1 MFSMIIL
8 AIRLPVVIVVAAPV
22 IVDLLTGPCYLDS
35 KSHSLLTNCGAELFS
50 LEDFFASAY
59 ACNGHFWRVIA
70 IAGNFLEPGF
80 AQTFLNGITAMGE
93 NSGMSAFM
101 PGIIGAM
108 SKVSNN
114 DPTEGVTKIQD
125 TVAGGSRFGPA
136 TMFMKLSVNPI
147 AGAHWMWR
155 IGSGVIVQII
165 QAVKAKRS
173 IGSVFWNVIYDGR
186 VDYKEL
192 IASRMLNTCGGFAL
206 MAGYSTPLGSMILH
220 YCFAGVKSTM
230 ATLDLVSIFLVD
242 MPVIVCVCK
251 STSGNNPA
259 DWILE
264 NCDAPDGFKPLLRRI
279 MDSPTQCSELVA
291 HTNANLTG
299 VFDDVFGELFAGTT
313 STGSV
318 LDSFLAAVDPNNAGQ
333 CDNFDSN
340 PYVVTIIPEPAD
352 YWRVCGNTDY
362 CKLRCQQQMQA
373 FAQVQPS
380 AGSLRSS
387 TSEQTVQS
395 LFFPTLNADAY
406 NPFSSVV
413 AIIEMERCSS
423 EFEDR
428 CFLMAGFIG
437 SKLEVAQFGVPSSL
451 SRGVSKSGSWDTYGI
466 SGLSTYIQ
474 FIRISVGGWTDTYCV
489 VGMQDHLV
497 SACTRLA
504 CTDFAPGDLDIG
516 VLGFEQMQSLNDNNV
531 LFQVRTMSD
540 GMQTYSLSFTAA
552 TWQFIKCTSNIWN
565 NAMYHF
571 VATASGQMMLLP
583 FDDVP
588 LQLCS
593 IVGTSLTSC
602 IQFEGFQR
610 QNVPVKTKGL
620 QSRVSQYTSKDYS
633 IFIVSNDKSHWLT
646 MLFVSTEGTYAS
658 ASVGNSMPVTMQ
670 YTIAQTCSLDSC
682 VGCTQ
687 LAVQRLCF
695 AAQRCQ
701 VARCVGSQVNQLRP
715 LCAIG
720 GALESSLF
728 AFLAMSQGVWSMISS
743 TLVTILDASGG
754 ISPPSTITWPD
765 QVFYGM
771 ICSMKDMVASQ
782 VSIITSMIN
791 GIVQSSMAV
800 QPMAMGETI
809 DNSFLATFT
818 LTMTAVTKF
827 LYQLSLA
834 PLYGAIAVQ
843 KVLVCQ
849 TNSLVA
855 VVSGNN
861 KVTIGDPSIQ
871 SASSAAAGVCM
882 TQVMGENA
890 QGLNSGMDNDKA
902 FTSGSTQVIS
912 QIGGLAISLPLDALR
927 HPVDATFTYI
937 LGVVRGLQDI
947 LQTADQRK

>member
-35 KSHSLLTNCGAELFS
+35 KSHSLLMNCGAELFS

-59 ACNGHFWRVIA
+59 ACNGHFWRIIA
-70 IAGNFLEPGF
+70 IAGNFLQPGF

-93 NSGMSAFM
+93 NSGISAFM

-155 IGSGVIVQII
+155 IGSGIIVQII
-165 QAVKAKRS
+165 QAVKAERS
-173 IGSVFWNVIYDGR
+173 IGSVFWNVVYDGR
-186 VDYKEL
+186 VDYNDL

-206 MAGYSTPLGSMILH
+206 MAGYSTPLGNMILH

-230 ATLDLVSIFLVD
+230 ATLDLLSVFLVD
-242 MPVIVCVCK
+242 MPIIVCVCK
-251 STSGNNPA
+251 SISGNNPA
-259 DWILE
+259 DWIIN
-264 NCDAPDGFKPLLRRI
+264 NCDSPDGFKPLLRRI
-279 MDSPTQCSELVA
+279 MDSPTQCADLVA
-291 HTNANLTG
+291 NTNANLTG

-313 STGSV
+313 STGSI
-318 LDSFLAAVDPNNAGQ
+318 LDSFLAAVDPKNAGQ

-352 YWRVCGNTDY
+352 YWRVCGNTDF

-380 AGSLRSS
+380 SGSVRSS
-387 TSEQTVQS
+387 TTEQAVQS

-413 AIIEMERCSS
+413 AIIEMEKCYT
-423 EFEDR
+423 EPEDR
-428 CFLMAGFIG
+428 CFIMAGFV
-437 SKLEVAQFGVPSSL
+437 SSRLQVAQFTVPSSL
-451 SRGVSKSGSWDTYGI
+451 SRGVSKSNSWDTYGI

-474 FIRISVGGWTDTYCV
+474 FIRTSIGDWEDTYCV
-489 VGMQDHLV
+489 VGMQDQLV
-497 SACTRLA
+497 SVCTRLT
-504 CTDFAPGDLDIG
+504 CTDFVPTDLDTD
-516 VLGFEQMQSLNDNNV
+516 VLGFQQMQSLNDNNV
-531 LFQVRTMSD
+531 LFQVRTTSE
-540 GMQTYSLSFTAA
+540 GMQTYSLSFQAA
-552 TWQFIKCTSNIWN
+552 VWQFIRCTTNIWDN
-565 NAMYHF
+565 SMYHL

-588 LQLCS
+588 LQLCT
-593 IVGTSLTSC
+593 VMGTTLSSC
-602 IQFEGFQR
+602 TQFEGFQK

-633 IFIVSNDKSHWLT
+633 IFIASNDPSHWLT
-646 MLFVSTEGTYAS
+646 MLFVSIEGTYAS
-658 ASVGNSMPVTMQ
+658 AGVGNSMSVSMQ

-682 VGCTQ
+682 IGCTQ

-715 LCAIG
+715 LCAVG

-728 AFLAMSQGVWSMISS
+728 SFLAAAQGIWSMISS

-765 QVFYGM
+765 QIFYGM
-771 ICSMKDMVASQ
+771 VCSMKDMVASQ

-800 QPMAMGETI
+800 QPMSMGDTL

-827 LYQLSLA
+827 LYQLALG

-871 SASSAAAGVCM
+871 SATGAATGVCM
-882 TQVMGENA
+882 SQVMGENA
-890 QGLNSGMDNDKA
+890 QGLNSGMDNNKA

-912 QIGGLAISLPLDALR
+912 QIGGLALSLPLDALR
-927 HPVDATFTYI
+927 HPMDATFTYI